1 MVTNSTIETLLN
13 RRSIRKFVAEPF
25 DDDTVATLETVAQH
39 AASSQYLNDWSAV
52 RVKDPALKKRMSE
65 IGRQPYIAEAP
76 LLYVFV
82 ADEHRNAIIA
92 ESKGVSTDS
101 DTYGLAGSYRFSQAQ
116 NDAVLALHAMETA
129 AYSLGLGCVILG
141 SLLNDVPG
149 LIEALHL
156 PQYTYPV
163 LGLAIGKPDQ
173 APALKPR
180 MPRELQFFDD
190 VYPSDDG
197 RH

>member
-1 MVTNSTIETLLN
+1 
-13 RRSIRKFVAEPF
+13 
-25 DDDTVATLETVAQH
+25 
-39 AASSQYLNDWSAV
+39 
-52 RVKDPALKKRMSE
+52 
-65 IGRQPYIAEAP
+65 
-76 LLYVFV
+76 
-82 ADEHRNAIIA
+82 
-92 ESKGVSTDS
+92 
-101 DTYGLAGSYRFSQAQ
+101 
-116 NDAVLALHAMETA
+116 META

-190 VYPSDDG
+190 VYPSDADAIESIKERIG
-197 RH
+197 AFDVSVHEYTICATPIVPLTHSAIRSPRLQPSAWTPRIR